1 MPDSRRSRLLASA
14 FARGSR
20 AGNVYCIVE
29 KCAKRIFRNT
39 IYIRRAP
46 QARASEGDGNQTQS
60 YITWS
65 VGERREEML
74 IARAPMRI
82 SFGGGGTDLEAYY
95 AKYGGMVVSTAIDK
109 YFYAIITTD
118 ESDDLQVISADYR
131 SLFRHTPYKDLFW
144 DGDLALPKAILH
156 HFGIRRGINLF
167 VASEV
172 PPGTGLGSSSAAAV
186 TMVRAISTLVE
197 QPMTKQQVAEL
208 ATYIEIDK
216 MGMPIGKQDQYAAAF
231 GGLNRITFTREG
243 VSVEPLKVDPDV
255 RRTLERR
262 LMLFFTGS
270 SRESTSILKHQRQ
283 STENRDESVL
293 EALHNIKHV
302 AEAVQ
307 ECLEKGDLDEFAR
320 LLHYSWQEKRRLA
333 PNLST
338 GFIDE
343 CYALALSSGASAGKI
358 TGAGGGGFLMLYCR
372 EDAQETV
379 TNVLEER
386 GLKRMN
392 FHFDQQGATVILNVA
407 NFSNLWVEPY
417 TSPLPY
423 EGNNYGRD

>member
-1 MPDSRRSRLLASA
+1 
-14 FARGSR
+14 
-20 AGNVYCIVE
+20 
-29 KCAKRIFRNT
+29 
-39 IYIRRAP
+39 
-46 QARASEGDGNQTQS
+46 
-60 YITWS
+60 
-65 VGERREEML
+65 ML

-95 AKYGGMVVSTAIDK
+95 SKYGGTVVSTAINK

-131 SLFRHTPYKDLFW
+131 SLFRHSPYNDLFW
-144 DGDLALPKAILH
+144 NGDLALPKAILH

-186 TMVRAISTLVE
+186 TLVRAISTLVE

-208 ATYIEIDK
+208 ASYIEIGK

-231 GGLNRITFTREG
+231 GGLNRITFTSEG
-243 VSVEPLKVDPDV
+243 VTVEPIKIELDV
-255 RRTLERR
+255 RQTLERR

-270 SRESTSILKHQRQ
+270 SRESTSILKHQRK
-283 STENRDESVL
+283 STENRDEAVL
-293 EALHNIKHV
+293 QALHNIKHV
-302 AEAVQ
+302 AEEVQ
-307 ECLEKGDLDEFAR
+307 SCLEQGNLDEFAR

-343 CYALALSSGASAGKI
+343 CYELALQHGAAGGKI
-358 TGAGGGGFLMLYCR
+358 TGAGGGGFLMLYCQ
-372 EDAQETV
+372 EAAQETV
-379 TNVLEER
+379 TQVLEER

-392 FHFDQQGATVILNVA
+392 FHFDQQGATVVLNVA
-407 NFSNLWVEPY
+407 NFSNLWVAPY
-417 TSPLPY
+417 TSPLIS
-423 EGNNYGRD
+423 